1 MTPGD
6 VTARVLVDLPT
17 SARRTAR
24 GFPVVPRAMR
34 EKSARALIRAIVVV
48 DAMLAVVR
56 ACADGG
62 AGANGRETV
71 WR

>member
-1 MTPGD
+1 
-6 VTARVLVDLPT
+6 
-17 SARRTAR
+17 
-24 GFPVVPRAMR
+24 MR

-48 DAMLAVVR
+48 DAMLAVAR
-56 ACADGG
+56 ACADGE

>member
-1 MTPGD
+1 MIR
-6 VTARVLVDLPT
+6 ARAIERD
-17 SARRTAR
+17 RTR
-24 GFPVVPRAMR
+24 TRDVPRAMR

-56 ACADGG
+56 ACADGE